1 MLENADAI
9 QDAVIKMDPAVQQ
22 LLSVSLAFTML
33 TVALGL
39 KPQDFKFIKEHP
51 HSIWIGS
58 LAQLVALPLVTLGLV
73 YLLAPEAGIALGML
87 IAASCPGG
95 TISNLLT
102 RLAGGDAAYSV
113 SLTMVS
119 SIFSTVALPFAIIF
133 WTGLYE
139 PTSTLLETI
148 NISRIDFIIGTSI
161 TLIIPL
167 CIGLSIA
174 HFKAHLAEKL
184 NKIFLPIAVSI
195 LVFLIVSGL
204 YTNSNLILKYGT
216 TIYPIVIGH
225 NAVAFILGFVV
236 GKFALKQKR
245 KARALTFEVGI
256 QNTGLG
262 LLIVL
267 TQMGGVG
274 STALIVGTWSI
285 WHIFAGFLL
294 ASFFRL
300 SDKFTA
306 AEHQAA
312 E

>member
-9 QDAVIKMDPAVQQ
+9 QDAVIKMDPSVQK

-39 KPQDFKFIKEHP
+39 KPEDFRFIKEHP
-51 HSIWIGS
+51 QSVVIGS
-58 LAQLVALPLVTLGLV
+58 LAQLLALPVVTLGLI
-73 YLLAPEAGIALGML
+73 YLITPEAGIALGML
-87 IAASCPGG
+87 IAAACPGG

-102 RLAGGDAAYSV
+102 RIAGGDAAYSV

-119 SIFSTVALPFAIIF
+119 SIFSTAALPFAILF
-133 WTGLYE
+133 WTGLYG
-139 PTSTLLETI
+139 PTSTLLDTI
-148 NISRIDFIIGTSI
+148 NIDRVEFIIGTSI
-161 TLIIPL
+161 TLLIPL
-167 CIGLSIA
+167 ALGLTISHHKPA
-174 HFKAHLAEKL
+174 LAAKM
-184 NKIFLPIAVSI
+184 NRYFLPVAIGI

-204 YTNSNLILKYGT
+204 VNNSDLILKYGS

-225 NAVAFILGFVV
+225 NALAFLVGFSI
-236 GKFALKQKR
+236 GKFTLKSVR
-245 KARALTFEVGI
+245 KVRALTFEVGI

-285 WHIFAGFLL
+285 WHLFAGFLL
-294 ASFFRL
+294 ASSFRL
-300 SDKFTA
+300 SDRINA
-306 AEHQAA
+306 AKHQAA